1 MVMDEAI
8 KCYRIVEIVNGEYHT
23 LFHGIKGD
31 KKRGSRRLP
40 QCVWLVADKK
50 TVKDGS
56 CSTFYESGFHVLKSK
71 KQCEEFLQKMFR
83 AEKNRVVIPILA
95 KNLRPKS
102 HSRHEVYLADEI
114 FIIPI
119 KDQ

>member
-1 MVMDEAI
+1 
-8 KCYRIVEIVNGEYHT
+8 
-23 LFHGIKGD
+23 
-31 KKRGSRRLP
+31 
-40 QCVWLVADKK
+40 
-50 TVKDGS
+50 
-56 CSTFYESGFHVLKSK
+56 
-71 KQCEEFLQKMFR
+71 MFR